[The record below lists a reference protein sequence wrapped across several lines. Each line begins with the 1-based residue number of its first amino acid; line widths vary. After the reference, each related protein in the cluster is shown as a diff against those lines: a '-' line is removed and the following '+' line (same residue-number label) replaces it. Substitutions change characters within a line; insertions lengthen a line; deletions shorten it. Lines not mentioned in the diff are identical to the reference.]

1 MEIAYMKDDMKKY
14 YFGRLKEAIA
24 SGEELSKQLSAL
36 GALIWQTIQDRDEI
50 TELIFEL
57 ADAKLSLDNV
67 RPDDTRLDSDWAEAI
82 MGDLDPETL
91 ERQRPSVPPEE
102 WLKYSVFNLALDWVL
117 DQALM
122 RMKIEQKWPFQ
133 QNDGFSKP

>member
-1 MEIAYMKDDMKKY
+1 MTDDMKRY
-14 YFGRLKEAIA
+14 SFGRLKEPIA
-24 SGEELSKQLSAL
+24 NRKELSEQLSAL
-36 GALIWQTIQDRDEI
+36 GTLIWQTIQDYDVI

-67 RPDDTRLDSDWAEAI
+67 SPEDTRLDSDWAEAI

-91 ERQRPSVPPEE
+91 ERQRPSIPPEE
-102 WLKYSVFNLALDWVL
+102 WLKYSLFNLALDWVL
-117 DQALM
+117 DQALI

-133 QNDGFSKP
+133 ENDGFSKP